1 MELAKEC
8 AEFIGY
14 RCADKK
20 NKKTT
25 MAGKLM
31 ATNFYHE
38 QLVRLS
44 TPLGSPLVASVKRGV
59 KGADVKK
66 GTEQRVR
73 KPLTWELTIMHEIVP
88 FRKAGGRVV
97 WTGLAL
103 SSF

>member
-44 TPLGSPLVASVKRGV
+44 TPLGSPLVASVK
-59 KGADVKK
+59 
-66 GTEQRVR
+66 
-73 KPLTWELTIMHEIVP
+73 
-88 FRKAGGRVV
+88 
-97 WTGLAL
+97 
-103 SSF
+103 